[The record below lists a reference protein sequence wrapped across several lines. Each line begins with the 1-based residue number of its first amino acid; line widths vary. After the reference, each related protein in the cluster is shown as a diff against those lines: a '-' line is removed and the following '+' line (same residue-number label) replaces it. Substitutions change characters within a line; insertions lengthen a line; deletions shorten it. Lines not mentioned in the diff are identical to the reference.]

1 MRAYGATGDGKTVDT
16 AAINKAITA
25 AHAAGG
31 GTVRLTAGTYLSH
44 SIHLQSHITLHL
56 DSGATLLA
64 AAPSYGHG
72 YDVAEP
78 NAWDKFQD
86 FGHSHWHNSL
96 IWGEGLEDVA
106 IVGPGRIYG
115 QGLTRTGDVTPGVG
129 NKTIA
134 LKLCRN
140 VIIRDF
146 TILHGGHF
154 AILATGVDNLT
165 IDNLKID
172 TNRDGIDIDCCRN
185 VRVSNCSVNSPDDDG
200 ICLKSSFGLGFA
212 RATENV
218 TITNCQVSGYDE
230 GTLLDG
236 TFKRTVRAATD
247 KDGPTGRIKFGTESN
262 GGFKNITI
270 SNCVFD
276 HCRGLAIESVDG
288 AIIED
293 VTISNITMRDIVN
306 APIFIRLGNRAR
318 GPGPPRGPPPPGPN
332 HRHDIVR
339 GPPPAPPPPPP
350 PLRHPIEDIRL
361 HDIRVASKAGGT
373 TDDEAPQHLPKK
385 EPPSEGGEFGRT
397 NAYRPY
403 RPPPDGAPRTARGK
417 EVFEAADQRPPI
429 ALRDVVG
436 ALFDHVVA
444 RRADRVPFFV
454 LSDVRDLEVRNSP
467 GADQVA
473 RDPLGDWPA
482 GTSPAEIG
490 RRVAENFAARAFERP
505 TGFIIYPEVCA
516 WYGSL
521 AVAQLTG
528 DKDLQMR
535 LVRKFDPLWTPD
547 GAQHISSQAHVDFRV
562 FGVVPLEIYLQTK
575 EARFLELGKSFA
587 DKQWEATTP
596 DGITTEARYWID
608 DMFMIT
614 ALQVQAYRATG
625 DAKYLDRAAS
635 AMVAYLDKLQQPNG
649 LFFHAP
655 DSPFYWSRG
664 NGWMAAGAAELLRAL
679 PAQHAKRPRI
689 LEGYRKMM
697 TTLLSYQG
705 DDGLWRQLLDHPEAW
720 PETSGTGMFT
730 FAMITGVKNGWLD
743 RATYAPAVRKAWIGL
758 TKYIDENGNISNVC
772 AGTNKGTTVEYYLAR
787 PRNVG
792 DLHGQAPVLWSASAL
807 LR

>member
-1 MRAYGATGDGKTVDT
+1 MRLSIVRRLALFVLLV
-16 AAINKAITA
+16 
-25 AHAAGG
+25 AAGVVG
-31 GTVRLTAGTYLSH
+31 VADG
-44 SIHLQSHITLHL
+44 
-56 DSGATLLA
+56 
-64 AAPSYGHG
+64 PS
-72 YDVAEP
+72 
-78 NAWDKFQD
+78 
-86 FGHSHWHNSL
+86 
-96 IWGEGLEDVA
+96 
-106 IVGPGRIYG
+106 
-115 QGLTRTGDVTPGVG
+115 
-129 NKTIA
+129 
-134 LKLCRN
+134 
-140 VIIRDF
+140 
-146 TILHGGHF
+146 
-154 AILATGVDNLT
+154 
-165 IDNLKID
+165 
-172 TNRDGIDIDCCRN
+172 
-185 VRVSNCSVNSPDDDG
+185 
-200 ICLKSSFGLGFA
+200 
-212 RATENV
+212 
-218 TITNCQVSGYDE
+218 
-230 GTLLDG
+230 
-236 TFKRTVRAATD
+236 VRAAAAV
-247 KDGPTGRIKFGTESN
+247 GPV
-262 GGFKNITI
+262 
-270 SNCVFD
+270 VF
-276 HCRGLAIESVDG
+276 
-288 AIIED
+288 
-293 VTISNITMRDIVN
+293 
-306 APIFIRLGNRAR
+306 
-318 GPGPPRGPPPPGPN
+318 
-332 HRHDIVR
+332 
-339 GPPPAPPPPPP
+339 
-350 PLRHPIEDIRL
+350 
-361 HDIRVASKAGGT
+361 
-373 TDDEAPQHLPKK
+373 
-385 EPPSEGGEFGRT
+385 
-397 NAYRPY
+397 
-403 RPPPDGAPRTARGK
+403 
-417 EVFEAADQRPPI
+417 
-429 ALRDVVG
+429 
-436 ALFDHVVA
+436 
-444 RRADRVPFFV
+444 
-454 LSDVRDLEVRNSP
+454 DVRDLEVRNSP

-490 RRVAENFAARAFERP
+490 RRLADNFAARAFERP

-521 AVAQLTG
+521 AVAQLTR
-528 DKDLQMR
+528 DKELQAR

-614 ALQVQAYRATG
+614 AVQVQAYRATG
-625 DAKYLDRAAS
+625 DAKYLDRAAL

-697 TTLLSYQG
+697 ATLLSYQG

-730 FAMITGVKNGWLD
+730 FAMITGVRNGWLD

-758 TKYIDENGNISNVC
+758 TKYIDANGNISNVC